1 MSFSIASGPIEPA
14 ALARGL
20 ADAAC
25 GGYASFEGW
34 VRNHQDGR
42 AVDALEY
49 EVYHPLALSE
59 GEAVLAEARDRFD
72 IVAIAAMHAQGRL
85 EIGEL
90 AVWVGVAAHHRDAA
104 FDACRYAIDQI
115 KLRLP
120 IWKKEFYSDGDSGWV
135 NCTACAEKAHF
146 HD

>member
-1 MSFSIASGPIEPA
+1 MSFSIAEGTIDTR
-14 ALARGL
+14 ALAQAL
-20 ADAAC
+20 AHDDC

-42 AVDALEY
+42 AVLALEY
-49 EVYHPLALSE
+49 EVYQPLALSE
-59 GEAVLAEARDRFD
+59 GQAVLAEARDRFD
-72 IVAIAAMHAQGRL
+72 IVDIAAVHAQGRL

-90 AVWVGVAAHHRDAA
+90 AVWIGVAAHHRDAA
-104 FDACRYAIDQI
+104 FDACRYAIDQV

-120 IWKKEFYSDGDSGWV
+120 IWKKEFYADGDSEWV
-135 NCTACAEKAHF
+135 NCAACAEKAHV

>member
-1 MSFSIASGPIEPA
+1 MSFRITSRPIDPA
-14 ALARGL
+14 TLARGL

-72 IVAIAAMHAQGRL
+72 IVAISAVHAEGRL
-85 EIGEL
+85 EIGDL
-90 AVWVGVAAHHRDAA
+90 AVWIGVAAHHRDAA

-135 NCTACAEKAHF
+135 NCTACAEKAHL